1 MTGNVPLFA
10 QTNVIVINAGAHEQ
24 LDKEQRSIL
33 AKAADEV
40 RASTIAST
48 PEDAA
53 QARAYCESEP
63 GSGRVVALASD
74 ADVAALKAATAPVYA
89 ELERDALTR
98 RVIERVRQRKRSGS
112 VSPTP
117 AACGESAATLANA
130 KATSALDGKYRFEVT
145 DEELR
150 VDGAPEADVIENRG
164 VWTWTLAGGEYC
176 WEQKAPT
183 PISGNPD
190 VVPGNAA
197 PTESRGIASSS
208 GSPGAR
214 TPFGAGAGRRAAT
227 FDFGGDGRRNGQRRR
242 ARPGL
247 RPLEADR
254 RLMRL
259 ATLALLLATPA
270 LAGCFDGG
278 SATKAGGAAGPVT
291 LPLATDDTEGY
302 PSVDQSR
309 EFARRVDALSNGQLR
324 IEPVMDSVKPQPDYE
339 RLVARLVTSGELDMG
354 LMPAQYFDL
363 VGVTSLRALDAPF
376 LVTSDAL
383 LAQVVAD
390 DVAKEMLSGLERVGV
405 VGLGLLPVGLD
416 HPAGLNGPLL
426 GPEDYQGGL
435 MPGTR
440 AKTRN
445 EVVRS
450 LGASF
455 VQGVVP
461 DRSQHVGGV
470 GAYGFTPGGTF
481 TGNVTLS
488 AWADAIVINARV
500 YEQLDERQRS
510 ILATAADQTR
520 EWAIA

>member
-1 MTGNVPLFA
+1 
-10 QTNVIVINAGAHEQ
+10 
-24 LDKEQRSIL
+24 
-33 AKAADEV
+33 
-40 RASTIAST
+40 
-48 PEDAA
+48 
-53 QARAYCESEP
+53 
-63 GSGRVVALASD
+63 
-74 ADVAALKAATAPVYA
+74 
-89 ELERDALTR
+89 
-98 RVIERVRQRKRSGS
+98 
-112 VSPTP
+112 
-117 AACGESAATLANA
+117 
-130 KATSALDGKYRFEVT
+130 
-145 DEELR
+145 
-150 VDGAPEADVIENRG
+150 
-164 VWTWTLAGGEYC
+164 
-176 WEQKAPT
+176 
-183 PISGNPD
+183 
-190 VVPGNAA
+190 
-197 PTESRGIASSS
+197 
-208 GSPGAR
+208 
-214 TPFGAGAGRRAAT
+214 
-227 FDFGGDGRRNGQRRR
+227 
-242 ARPGL
+242 
-247 RPLEADR
+247 
-254 RLMRL
+254 
-259 ATLALLLATPA
+259 
-270 LAGCFDGG
+270 
-278 SATKAGGAAGPVT
+278 
-291 LPLATDDTEGY
+291 
-302 PSVDQSR
+302 
-309 EFARRVDALSNGQLR
+309 
-324 IEPVMDSVKPQPDYE
+324 MDSVKPQPDYE

-520 EWAIA
+520 EWAIASTPSDARKARAHSQRPRGRQ